1 MSKNIANNLSAKTI
15 SKVGKVAEVNQH
27 LVQVSAL
34 NKIIASKDQQL
45 KTANERLTSLELSL
59 RDSQSYIEQLQE
71 QLEQQLGQLQAA
83 NKTQKETAQQLQDRF
98 DEVASLTALIKQQE
112 AQLAQL
118 KKDQTSLKKKAEIQ
132 AQEIN
137 TLTETSRKQKA
148 AFESQLSQA
157 HAALEQAK
165 KSALTA
171 NKGNETEIK
180 AYKKRIAELESSA
193 AKQDKT
199 LAQAAANLLAEQK
212 RVQKLERQLY
222 IQKITYQNP
231 AEDYSKLES
240 LLVNHRAL
248 MAKMHKTSG
257 ELELIEAH
265 RGVIASSD
273 LFDAKWYL
281 ATYQDLAKNP
291 KAAKDPAGHFLL
303 HGGLEGRN
311 PSPKFDSEFYLAQ
324 YPDVFESGMNP
335 LLHYLGI
342 GQFENRYASKP

>member
-1 MSKNIANNLSAKTI
+1 MSKKNINTAPVSLQAK
-15 SKVGKVAEVNQH
+15 GAQVAEVNQH
-27 LVQVSAL
+27 LVQVNAL
-34 NKIIASKDQQL
+34 NGIIASKSAQL
-45 KTANERLTSLELSL
+45 STANERVSLLEAAL
-59 RDSQSYIEQLQE
+59 SQSQTYVEKLQV

-112 AQLAQL
+112 AQFAQL
-118 KKDQTSLKKKAEIQ
+118 KKDQTSLKKKAEVQ
-132 AQEIN
+132 TQEIN

-157 HAALEQAK
+157 HAALEQ
-165 KSALTA
+165 A

-335 LLHYLGI
+335 LLHFLGI
-342 GQFENRYASKP
+342 GQFENRYATKP

>member
-1 MSKNIANNLSAKTI
+1 MSKKNINIAPVSSQAK
-15 SKVGKVAEVNQH
+15 GAQVAEVNQH
-27 LVQVSAL
+27 LVQVNAL
-34 NKIIASKDQQL
+34 NGIIASKSAQL
-45 KTANERLTSLELSL
+45 STANERVSLLEAAL
-59 RDSQSYIEQLQE
+59 SQSQTYVEQLQE

-118 KKDQTSLKKKAEIQ
+118 KKDQTTLKKKAEVQ
-132 AQEIN
+132 AQEIK

-157 HAALEQAK
+157 QTALEQARK
-165 KSALTA
+165 LASTA
-171 NKGNETEIK
+171 NKGNETEVK
-180 AYKKRIAELESSA
+180 LYKKRIAELESSA

-212 RVQKLERQLY
+212 RVQKLERQLA

-248 MAKMHKTSG
+248 MAKMHKTHG

-265 RGVIASSD
+265 REVIASSD

-291 KAAKDPAGHFLL
+291 KAAKDPARHFLL

-335 LLHYLGI
+335 LLHFLGI
-342 GQFENRYASKP
+342 GQFENRYATKP